1 MRDTYGE
8 ARLVSIPTRDNTLDT
23 PYVCLQS
30 TQGLAPAQNR
40 AWAHARPA
48 PELDPSPLII
58 ICCYI
63 IKPRRGEARLLAMD
77 ANAPPQNV
85 ISIDSVKISSY
96 M

>member
-23 PYVCLQS
+23 PYACLQS

-40 AWAHARPA
+40 ARAHARPV
-48 PELDPSPLII
+48 PELDPPPLVI
-58 ICCYI
+58 ICCY
-63 IKPRRGEARLLAMD
+63 IKPRRGEARLLAVD
-77 ANAPPQNV
+77 TNTPPQNV
-85 ISIDSVKISSY
+85 ISIDSVKILPY